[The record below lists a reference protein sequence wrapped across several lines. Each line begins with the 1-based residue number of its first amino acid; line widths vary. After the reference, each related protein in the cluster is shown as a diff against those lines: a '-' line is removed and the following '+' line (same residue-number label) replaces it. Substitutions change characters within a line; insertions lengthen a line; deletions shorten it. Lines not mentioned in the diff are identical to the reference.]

1 VSNHYTITSDPDI
14 QVIGS
19 GSIFDG
25 HDIPSP
31 GAGDYHSYTKPDT
44 WIAEFGKFDNVT
56 TPHIIGEMA
65 STFPNGGTGWDS
77 GVLMPFPWYISRFS
91 YELVCSLGLLLM

>member
-1 VSNHYTITSDPDI
+1 VSNYSDISLDPDI

-19 GSIFDG
+19 GSIYDG

-31 GAGDYHSYTKPDT
+31 GAGDYHLYTKPDT

-77 GVLMPFPWYISRFS
+77 GVLMPFPWC
-91 YELVCSLGLLLM
+91 VP